1 MLNGYFA
8 WTSSNCRKHPTIKIS
23 LEKIYYILLY
33 RYNSDELFSTERTP
47 TLLFLIISRQEK
59 YKDFKY
65 RIQLNGENGAR
76 LPPFHIYIS
85 KSNISPL
92 FFALE
97 YLLKKKNI
105 YVTHHFNFPDAPLFN
120 QPDETKASLA
130 SFHRFHLA
138 STTHYLKPVK
148 RRSIFHRDWPLSLFL
163 SLSLKANT
171 HTHTH
176 THTHRI
182 LGHFVVIIE
191 VPSGSSSL
199 ALTFYCHAHVWP
211 IPHPCVIDGTL
222 SWKGRCLLLNE
233 RGHRPMEIVNERV
246 ILSLCYTSAKIP
258 RKLWEERNWMKIFQ
272 WKIYDIQFVFVTF
285 IIYLT
290 YPVVSA

>member
-1 MLNGYFA
+1 M
-8 WTSSNCRKHPTIKIS
+8 SRIISIS
-23 LEKIYYILLY
+23 LMHLYSISLTKQKRHSHPFIDFTLPLLLTTW
-33 RYNSDELFSTERTP
+33 NPS
-47 TLLFLIISRQEK
+47 
-59 YKDFKY
+59 KDGPYF
-65 RIQLNGENGAR
+65 IG
-76 LPPFHIYIS
+76 I
-85 KSNISPL
+85 
-92 FFALE
+92 
-97 YLLKKKNI
+97 
-105 YVTHHFNFPDAPLFN
+105 D
-120 QPDETKASLA
+120 
-130 SFHRFHLA
+130 
-138 STTHYLKPVK
+138 
-148 RRSIFHRDWPLSLFL
+148 LFL
-163 SLSLKANT
+163 SSSLSLSRLI